1 MRKPYKNTQ
10 IVVTVMSI
18 YDEMA
23 KKADELEKLML
34 RRDKLYEAMSKLSI
48 GDTVYENGSYGDIF
62 PQIVKEI
69 DLDNLRILTY
79 EESIKTTKWVNYV
92 MTYNE
97 ETEDYETVY

>member
-1 MRKPYKNTQ
+1 
-10 IVVTVMSI
+10 MSI